1 MSKEWH
7 SPNVEVFGET
17 GAPSTAEETEGHGG
31 GPRSAVGG
39 SIGLKNA
46 TVRKSVQE
54 LKRKRD

>member
-1 MSKEWH
+1 MAH
-7 SPNVEVFGET
+7 SPNIKVFGKA

-31 GPRSAVGG
+31 GTRSAVGG